1 MQQIEHLLR
10 QWSSKSSKS
19 GKSGKRRRMP
29 RLKKRTSVVL
39 GAMRRCDGMGIP
51 SDAHAF
57 GRFRPPKIGKQS
69 YNSMQQLLDALI
81 LCPFGFD
88 AWSAPMCRPGDTVG

>member
-51 SDAHAF
+51 SDAT
-57 GRFRPPKIGKQS
+57 
-69 YNSMQQLLDALI
+69 LLDGFAENRQTI
-81 LCPFGFD
+81 LQQH
-88 AWSAPMCRPGDTVG
+88 ATAH